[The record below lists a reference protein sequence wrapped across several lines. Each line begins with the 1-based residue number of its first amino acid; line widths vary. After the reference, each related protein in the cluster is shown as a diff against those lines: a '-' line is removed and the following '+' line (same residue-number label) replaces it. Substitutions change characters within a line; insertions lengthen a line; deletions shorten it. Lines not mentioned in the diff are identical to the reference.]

1 MTWAGTASVFA
12 CAVGGYQPDVKYK
25 TILFA
30 PGVIEGLY
38 TPMAY
43 ISGGGMCLKWF
54 RDAIFEGE
62 KKATGN
68 WMPWRRRCQEAAQ
81 D

>member
-1 MTWAGTASVFA
+1 MRLRRYRRLRCGRWDHEARGYVCVAGTASVFA

-54 RDAIFEGE
+54 RDAF
-62 KKATGN
+62 
-68 WMPWRRRCQEAAQ
+68 
-81 D
+81 